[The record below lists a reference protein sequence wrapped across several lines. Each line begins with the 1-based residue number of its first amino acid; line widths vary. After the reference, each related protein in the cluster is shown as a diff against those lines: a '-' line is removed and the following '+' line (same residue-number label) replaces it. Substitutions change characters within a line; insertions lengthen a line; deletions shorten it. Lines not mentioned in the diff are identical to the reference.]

1 MDCLYIHLQGLLL
14 RRDKNY
20 TEALKDL
27 KIPRH
32 ELYQLA
38 QIILSMPAILG
49 SVELAFSSFLTP
61 KIQCEGGNLELC
73 NVVKLTNF
81 KNL

>member
-1 MDCLYIHLQGLLL
+1 MDYLYIHLQGLLL

-20 TEALKDL
+20 TEELKDS

-38 QIILSMPAILG
+38 PVILSMPAILG
-49 SVELAFSSFLTP
+49 SVELAFSGFLTP
-61 KIQCEGGNLELC
+61 EIQYEGGNLELC
-73 NVVKLTNF
+73 NVSESNKF
-81 KNL
+81 